1 MTKKRK
7 VVIVGA
13 GPAGL
18 TCAYYLL
25 KNSKNYEVI
34 ILEEEDMIGGISK
47 TVTYDNNKMDLGGHR
62 FFSKS
67 QEVNDIWLE
76 ILKIQGSP
84 SKDDKILGSSKK
96 FMPDGPDPSV
106 DDALLIR
113 NRVSRIY
120 YDKKFFDYPISLSL
134 ETIYKLGFLRTIICA
149 FSYFKSSF
157 IKLPEDNLENF
168 YINRFGKK
176 LYKMF
181 FYNYTEKVWGKHPKN
196 ISADWG
202 SQRAKGLSVFGVI
215 KDSLR
220 RLFHLKS
227 YNIETSL
234 IDSFYYPKYGPGQMW
249 EKMSLII
256 ENMGGTII
264 KKARVFKLEQ
274 KDGKINS
281 VFYEK
286 DNKTKKLDVDI
297 LVSSMPLKDLC
308 EITNNIPKKILN
320 IATSLPYR
328 DFITLGLIVK
338 KLNLKNETN
347 IKTVSNIVPDNWIYV
362 QDDNVKMGRI
372 QIFNN
377 WSPYLVDDLF
387 NTVSLGLEYFCQEGD
402 RLWNM
407 KDSEFKNFVV
417 EELEKMKIIN
427 REDVLNYNVERVKK
441 AYPAYFGSYKDIDK
455 LKTYLD
461 SIENLYCIGRNGQHR
476 YNNMDHSMLTGIEA
490 SKNIIND
497 SKDKTN
503 VWAVNTEKEYIES
516 KN

>member
-1 MTKKRK
+1 MTNKRK
-7 VVIVGA
+7 VVIIGA

-25 KNSKNYEVI
+25 KNSKKYEVI
-34 ILEEEDMIGGISK
+34 ILEEENMIGGISK
-47 TVTYDNNKMDLGGHR
+47 TVTYNNNKMDLGGHR

-67 QEVNDIWLE
+67 QEVNDIWQE

-96 FMPDGPDPSV
+96 FVPGGPDPSI

-120 YDKKFFDYPISLSL
+120 YNKRFFDYPISFSL
-134 ETIYKLGFLRTIICA
+134 KTIYKLGFFRTIRCA
-149 FSYFKSSF
+149 FSYFKSFF

-181 FYNYTEKVWGKHPKN
+181 FCDYTEKVWGKNPKN

-202 SQRAKGLSVFGVI
+202 SQRAKGLSIFGVI

-220 RLFHLKS
+220 RLFKIKS

-249 EKMSLII
+249 EKMSLKI
-256 ENMGGTII
+256 EDMDGLII
-264 KKARVFKLEQ
+264 KKAKVSKIQQ
-274 KDGKINS
+274 KNGKIVS
-281 VFYEK
+281 VFYIK
-286 DNKTKKLDVDI
+286 DNNTIKLDVDI

-308 EITNNIPKKILN
+308 EITNNVSKKALN
-320 IATSLPYR
+320 IASNLPYR
-328 DFITLGLIVK
+328 DFMTLGLVVK
-338 KLNLKNETN
+338 KLNLKNTTN
-347 IKTVSNIVPDNWIYV
+347 IKTISNIVPDNWIYV
-362 QDDNVKMGRI
+362 QDNNVKMGRI

-387 NTVSLGLEYFCQEGD
+387 NTVSLGIEYFCQEGD
-402 RLWNM
+402 IFWNM
-407 KDSEFKNFVV
+407 SDSAFKDFVV
-417 EELEKMKIIN
+417 DELEKLEIIN
-427 REDVLNYNVERVKK
+427 RNDILSYNVERVKK

-455 LKTYLD
+455 LKIYLD
-461 SIENLYCIGRNGQHR
+461 SIANLYCIGRNGQHR

-490 SKNIIND
+490 SKNIINGV
-497 SKDKTN
+497 KDKSN
-503 VWAVNTEKEYIES
+503 IWAVNTEKEYIEA
-516 KN
+516 KK